1 MKGHFLM
8 NICFLGLTVCIL
20 LSATST
26 TSLAEPAVQNGE
38 TIAFL
43 GDSITQ
49 SGYSN
54 PAGYVHLV
62 IDGLKK
68 AGIDVTPIPAGVSG
82 NKSNQML
89 ARVDQDVLSKKPQWM
104 TLSCGVND
112 VWHGEHGVPLEA
124 YKTNIVALVDKA
136 DAAGV
141 KVVILTSTMIMEG
154 EPNSTNN
161 RKLADYNAFLRALAK
176 ERGYRIAD
184 LSADMIAGHGQG
196 RLYTCDGVHM
206 NILGNKMMASGI
218 LRALG
223 VDEPLIQACNESW
236 KSLPKTTKT
245 SIGLSENELSTLKA
259 DAAKAQLP
267 LEDYLRSLLFR
278 DK

>member
-1 MKGHFLM
+1 MKRHFLG
-8 NICFLGLTVCIL
+8 FTVCML

-26 TSLAEPAVQNGE
+26 ASRAEPAIRNGE

-49 SGYSN
+49 NGYSN
-54 PAGYVHLV
+54 PAGYVNLV

-68 AGIDVTPIPAGVSG
+68 AGVEATPIPAGVSG

-136 DAAGV
+136 DAVGV

-154 EPNSTNN
+154 EPNSANN

-184 LSADMIAGHGQG
+184 LSADMITGHGQG
-196 RLYTCDGVHM
+196 KLYTCDGVHM

-218 LRALG
+218 LRALD
-223 VDEPLIQACNESW
+223 VDETTIQTCNESW
-236 KSLPKTTKT
+236 KNLPKTTKAL
-245 SIGLSENELSTLKA
+245 IGLSENELSKLGA
-259 DAAKAQLP
+259 DAAKAQMP
-267 LEDYLRSLLFR
+267 LEDYLRSLIFR
-278 DK
+278 AP

>member
-1 MKGHFLM
+1 MKSS
-8 NICFLGLTVCIL
+8 FLGFTVCIL

-26 TSLAEPAVQNGE
+26 TSLAEPAIRNGD

-49 SGYSN
+49 NGYSN
-54 PAGYVHLV
+54 PAGYVNLV

-68 AGIDVTPIPAGVSG
+68 AQINVVAIPAGVSG

-89 ARVDQDVLSKKPQWM
+89 ARIDQDVLSKKPQWM

-154 EPNSTNN
+154 EPDSANN
-161 RKLADYNAFLRALAK
+161 QKLAAYNTFLRALAK
-176 ERGYRIAD
+176 QRGYRIAD
-184 LSADMIAGHGQG
+184 LSADMIAGHQQG
-196 RLYTCDGVHM
+196 KLYTCDGIHM

-278 DK
+278 GK